1 MSDSAVLSM
10 RNGLE
15 FFQSGIFVAN
25 ADDASELHAAPKE
38 FNVKCDAAH
47 LFTTLPAP
55 AYQLSLL
62 IPHSS
67 AATTAPHSRSR
78 ACRLAPGRNGWSALL
93 LLLSWATRGRCA
105 ALHPSLALLNAY
117 YFLHSSARYLMNALV
132 SSSRIST
139 PTSQRKFLAFARDFT
154 CVITKIS
161 LTPASSCG
169 MCSTLAFRAK
179 AGI

>member
-1 MSDSAVLSM
+1 MKEPPIILLPMSDTAVLSM
-10 RNGLE
+10 RNGLQ
-15 FFQSGIFVAN
+15 FFQSGVFVAN
-25 ADDASELHAAPKE
+25 ADGASDLPAPPKE
-38 FNVKCDAAH
+38 FNVKCDAALH

-105 ALHPSLALLNAY
+105 ALHPSLALLNTNDFPY
-117 YFLHSSARYLMNALV
+117 SSARYLMLSSPVQGFPLPRANASFWLLQG
-132 SSSRIST
+132 I
-139 PTSQRKFLAFARDFT
+139 L
-154 CVITKIS
+154 
-161 LTPASSCG
+161 
-169 MCSTLAFRAK
+169 RAL
-179 AGI
+179 